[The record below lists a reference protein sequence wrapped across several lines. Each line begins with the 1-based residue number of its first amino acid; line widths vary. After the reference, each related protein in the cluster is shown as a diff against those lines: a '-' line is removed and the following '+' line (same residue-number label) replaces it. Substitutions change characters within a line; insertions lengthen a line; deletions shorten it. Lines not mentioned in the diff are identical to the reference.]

1 MSISNY
7 FLLLISMW
15 VLQLGVA
22 GRVAVFQIDDPS
34 SIPGGVRFI
43 NLYSGTRYVSF
54 VCVLSWVFSG
64 GGHAIIL
71 NTDQGRPAFVILS
84 SVLVHSL
91 APPTVV

>member
-43 NLYSGTRYVSF
+43 NLYSGTRYVPF

-64 GGHAIIL
+64 GDPGIL